1 MKTLFIS
8 TLILIA
14 SITGIQAQDAAAY
27 QSPISTGYAPG
38 FSGKSTMGDIN
49 FPDDFYGKWKII
61 FSHPADFTPVCTS
74 EIIALA
80 KLQDDFKKLNTA
92 LLVISTDGLNSHMEW
107 VRSIESISIKG
118 EAPVKVNFPLISDVD
133 MSISKKY
140 GILQTD
146 GGKTYDRRTVFIIN
160 EENKIMAMFY
170 YPDNIG
176 RNVEEIKR
184 TLIALQTSEKHDVLT
199 PADWKPGD
207 DVMIPS
213 PATVNDAQKLGE
225 KKNPDLYQAA
235 WYMWFRKLN

>member
-8 TLILIA
+8 TLFLITSLTA
-14 SITGIQAQDAAAY
+14 IQAQDATTY

-80 KLQDDFKKLNTA
+80 RLQDDFKKLNTA

-118 EAPVKVNFPLISDVD
+118 ETPVKVNFPLISDVD

-146 GGKTYDRRTVFIIN
+146 GGRTYDRRTVFIIN

-207 DVMIPS
+207 DVLIPS

-235 WYMWFRKLN
+235 WYMWFKKLN